1 MLRAFCR
8 DRRRIRNLK
17 SGHAVP
23 ADPQLGQF
31 SQRESKR
38 ASIPPKM
45 GAKAEKCQLNQW
57 EFWAGALGGTRTPT
71 ILLTA
76 TSRQRV
82 YQFRHERVAT
92 DLGTRPEWA
101 GSAPSRRRCNK
112 WIMPGQG
119 LAPPRPTIPRL
130 CDYAF
135 KTGVFCRKDAGR
147 SLRVGPALA
156 LVRRF
161 RPHPLHLDGDAV
173 AIHDHRS
180 GGDRQ
185 DVGQHLVLVLLGGFK
200 FDDGPAAHPHD
211 LVNRH
216 FGGPENHHEIDGN
229 VIDCCHYYT

>member
-82 YQFRHERVAT
+82 YQFRHERIAA
-92 DLGTRPEWA
+92 DPEQAPGGPDRP
-101 GSAPSRRRCNK
+101 SSRRRCNK
-112 WIMPGQG
+112 WIMQGQG
-119 LAPPRPTIPRL
+119 LAPPRPTIPRQ
-130 CDYAF
+130 C
-135 KTGVFCRKDAGR
+135 VF
-147 SLRVGPALA
+147 V
-156 LVRRF
+156 
-161 RPHPLHLDGDAV
+161 
-173 AIHDHRS
+173 
-180 GGDRQ
+180 
-185 DVGQHLVLVLLGGFK
+185 
-200 FDDGPAAHPHD
+200 
-211 LVNRH
+211 
-216 FGGPENHHEIDGN
+216 
-229 VIDCCHYYT
+229 